1 METLRIEALIEV
13 FEHSSELT
21 PAEQSLL
28 ERAEQAMHRAYAPY
42 SQFRVGAAILLAN
55 EHVIEGNNQE
65 NGAYPS
71 GLCAER
77 VAMFMASA
85 SFPGI
90 PVQAIAITASSS
102 IISVDHPIS
111 PCGACR
117 QVLLE
122 YQLNQENP
130 IVLLLKGAT
139 GKTYRLRGL
148 TQLLPLFFNE
158 EGLKKH

>member
-1 METLRIEALIEV
+1 MEIFRIETLIEIV
-13 FEHSSELT
+13 EHSTELS
-21 PAEQSLL
+21 PEEQSLL
-28 ERAEQAMHRAYAPY
+28 MKAEQAMGRAYAPY
-42 SQFRVGAAILLAN
+42 SQFCVGAAILLAN
-55 EHVIEGNNQE
+55 EQIIEGNNQE

-85 SFPGI
+85 SFPGV

-130 IVLLLKGAT
+130 ILLLLKGAT
-139 GKTYRLRGL
+139 GKIYRLRGL

>member
-1 METLRIEALIEV
+1 MEILRIEAQIDV
-13 FEHSSELT
+13 IDQINELSPT
-21 PAEQSLL
+21 EQNLL
-28 ERAEQAMHRAYAPY
+28 EKAQEAMLRAYAPY
-42 SQFRVGAAILLAN
+42 SQFRVGAAVLLSN
-55 EHVIEGNNQE
+55 GHIVQGNNQE

-85 SFPGI
+85 TYPNI
-90 PVQAIAITASSS
+90 PVVAIAITASSDV
-102 IISVDHPIS
+102 ISVDHPIS

-130 IVLLLKGAT
+130 IHLLMKGQT
-139 GKTYRLRGL
+139 GKTYRLQGL
-148 TQLLPLFFNE
+148 TQLLPLYFNE